1 MAGFGRARKWGG
13 GWPASSG
20 SRRSRRNAA
29 GRPCN
34 GSAGRSRS
42 RARATR
48 RRRRPSRK
56 LSIKKLDEVV
66 AEEAARRPDLPVEVF
81 ATDEHRLGLKPVLRR
96 VWAPKGQRPIALG
109 HHRYKGLYVTAFV
122 QPTSGEVFWS
132 ISNGVAEPRSNTP
145 SSRTCSARTSKCG
158 SASWSASQ
166 TQTRFAL

>member
-1 MAGFGRARKWGG
+1 MARVADHLSIAELGERFRSAKDPILARHAQVIWLLAQGHTTAQVSSVTSFVPRWIDQLLARYNAEGVCALGDLRRHNGRAASAPKPDLLERLRVRLADPPPDGGLWTSPKVGG

-56 LSIKKLDEVV
+56 L
-66 AEEAARRPDLPVEVF
+66 
-81 ATDEHRLGLKPVLRR
+81 
-96 VWAPKGQRPIALG
+96 
-109 HHRYKGLYVTAFV
+109 
-122 QPTSGEVFWS
+122 
-132 ISNGVAEPRSNTP
+132 
-145 SSRTCSARTSKCG
+145 
-158 SASWSASQ
+158 
-166 TQTRFAL
+166 